1 MVKDREDA
9 LNAIYPED
17 LEKEPVHRCA
27 KCSRVF
33 EEHDTDYLTFEGN
46 VYVGEGNGFIGPNIP
61 NVDGTDEDA
70 DKLSR
75 NDIKKTRICLACFM
89 RDINEIK
96 EKTLNELKAKAE
108 KTLNQIKQLS
118 SDTTVDIPSFLGK

>member
-1 MVKDREDA
+1 MSKDREEA

-17 LEKEPVHRCA
+17 IEKEPVHKCA
-27 KCSRVF
+27 KCGRVF

-46 VYVGEGNGFIGPNIP
+46 VYVGEDGGIIGNNIP
-61 NVDGTDEDA
+61 VVKDA
-70 DKLSR
+70 VESNYNLHR
-75 NDIKKTRICLACFM
+75 YDIKKTRICLSCFIK
-89 RDINEIK
+89 DINEIK
-96 EKTLNELKAKAE
+96 EKTLNDLKAKAE

>member
-1 MVKDREDA
+1 MGKDREDA

-17 LEKEPVHRCA
+17 LEKEPVHKCA
-27 KCSRVF
+27 KCGRVF

-46 VYVGEGNGFIGPNIP
+46 VYVGEDGGIIGNNIP
-61 NVDGTDEDA
+61 LISGTGESA
-70 DKLSR
+70 DLFKRSE
-75 NDIKKTRICLACFM
+75 ISKTRICLSCFIK
-89 RDINEIK
+89 DVNEIK
-96 EKTLNELKAKAE
+96 EKTLNDLKAKAE